1 MLLDILIS
9 CFVTIANPLASAD
22 PSRTADP
29 IHVVTE
35 HYELEWEGTRLDAEE
50 ASRILERANEE
61 LATFFGW
68 RPKNR
73 MRVRVFRDEIARVEG
88 AWNDGITMPS
98 QSRNASFS
106 EETRTAYVAQLGNAP
121 ATRSALLYAACLQ
134 FHSLGKAKNLDVGR
148 TWQAWGI
155 ALDFARSTWD
165 GVKLRPFTSPLVDF
179 VDVPGRALTEL
190 GDGQPVLAKFAAL
203 DTVDPVLAWGLVA
216 MCLHGGDGGYREK
229 FRRYAIGDTGTKLGT
244 ADFLRTLGPNKRVI
258 ADLRTYLEKVQ
269 VPFEAIGDWEDRG
282 EAGILGRAKSGE
294 RSFCVLRKG
303 NERLSA
309 TTTPLPR
316 LGARMGFVAGWGSE
330 DDCATIDIEA
340 PELIVYIS
348 RRGKASSTFRLAI
361 PGDAQRSRRIGLER
375 VGNQYALTVDDAR
388 FAELELPS
396 GRMGF
401 FVVGAEVAFREVSWR

>member
-1 MLLDILIS
+1 MLLDIMFA
-9 CFVTIANPLASAD
+9 CVVTIATPLLAAG
-22 PSRTADP
+22 PPCAADP
-29 IHVVTE
+29 IRVVTAY
-35 HYELEWEGTRLDAEE
+35 YELEWEGAREDAEE
-50 ASRILERANEE
+50 SSRILERANDE

-68 RPKNR
+68 RPKDR

-98 QSRNASFS
+98 QSRHASFS
-106 EETRTAYVAQLGNAP
+106 EVTRTAYVARLGTVP

-134 FHSLGKAKNLDVGR
+134 FHALGKAKNLDIGR
-148 TWQAWGI
+148 TWQAWRI

-165 GVKLRPFTSPLVDF
+165 GTKLRAFASPLVDE
-179 VDVPGRALTEL
+179 VDVPGRALAEL
-190 GDGQPVLAKFAAL
+190 GDGQPVLAKFA
-203 DTVDPVLAWGLVA
+203 DSGTVEPELAWGVVA
-216 MCLHGGDGGYREK
+216 MCLHGGDGSYRET
-229 FRRYAIGDTGTKLGT
+229 FRRYALGDTGTKLGS
-244 ADFLRTLGPNKRVI
+244 ADFLRTLGPNKRVV

-269 VPFEAIGDWEDRG
+269 VPSEVIGDWEDHG
-282 EAGILGRAKSGE
+282 DAGILGRAKPGE

-309 TTTPLPR
+309 VATPLPR
-316 LGARMGFVAGWGSE
+316 LAARMGFVAGWGSE

-340 PELIVYIS
+340 PEVIVRIS
-348 RRGKASSTFRLAI
+348 HRGRPSSTFRLPI

-375 VGNQYALTVDDAR
+375 VGNQYALTVDDTR